1 MFGGCFGYQLTPGM
15 SIHNNMLRN
24 NDIGIALENW
34 TDTCTAQTAVVTGE
48 DVHNNVI
55 TNDE

>member
-1 MFGGCFGYQLTPGM
+1 VFGGCFGYQLTPGM